1 MFLELN
7 PTDYASVFEWRNRA
21 PSHMVSEVGWLVGG
35 SWAAL
40 LGGVAERRTGLQFR
54 RQQQE
59 ESAAAGSERAWET
72 EDDDED
78 GSWVG
83 PAAPAASGSASEPGR
98 EEFLLAEL
106 RDLQTSV
113 PVGGPFPQSD
123 SGGQPDRPAPGW
135 RHCAV
140 RRFHR
145 TRAVRT
151 CELFGAVW
159 THCQSVEVA
168 DYLSRLP
175 HIANLGEGEDNV
187 TERIT

>member
-1 MFLELN
+1 MGSSQPVGSSGPQLSPCSVSALSDGELHRRVVQ
-7 PTDYASVFEWRNRA
+7 PQQSMLS
-21 PSHMVSEVGWLVGG
+21 SHMVSEVGWLVGG

-40 LGGVAERRTGLQFR
+40 RSGVAERRTGLQFR

-83 PAAPAASGSASEPGR
+83 PAAPAASGSASGPGR
-98 EEFLLAEL
+98 EEF

-123 SGGQPDRPAPGW
+123 SGD
-135 RHCAV
+135 
-140 RRFHR
+140 
-145 TRAVRT
+145 
-151 CELFGAVW
+151 
-159 THCQSVEVA
+159 S
-168 DYLSRLP
+168 
-175 HIANLGEGEDNV
+175 
-187 TERIT
+187 